1 LMQHQKNKKKN
12 HKKKK
17 PNISNYQPNN
27 SLTKYF
33 VKLIEK
39 KQP

>member
-1 LMQHQKNKKKN
+1 MQHQKNKKKN
-12 HKKKK
+12 YKKKK
-17 PNISNYQPNN
+17 PHISHYQPNN

-39 KQP
+39 KQN